1 VQNFENP
8 TMKEINEETILEAI
22 EKTDYILITTHNKL
36 SLPIIRRIYKKMING
51 IKFDDIKVCDN
62 CIIDGHHRFVSSILA
77 EIKINE
83 AKSSKTSATIEYK
96 WKSVEFVEEEWD
108 TPEKIQRLNELDAEF
123 NNIPIEKI
131 IEFTK

>member
-1 VQNFENP
+1 
-8 TMKEINEETILEAI
+8 MKEINRDTILEEI

-51 IKFDDIKVCDN
+51 IRFDDIKVCDN

-77 EIKINE
+77 GIKLDE

-96 WKSVEFVEEEWD
+96 WKSVAFVEEEWD
-108 TPEKIQRLNELDAEF
+108 TPEKIQRLNELDADF
-123 NNIPIEKI
+123 NNIPLEKI
-131 IEFTK
+131 IEFTS